1 MSDALNSSTRRLK
14 LIILLQSKR
23 YLTVNEIA
31 DEFAIS
37 RRTVFRDLNVLGDM
51 CIPIVSDRDR
61 GYSMDRNYTV
71 PPMMF
76 SEKELST
83 LMVGL
88 GYLKGQVDK
97 GLSQSARDVE
107 MKIQGILPVKLQDFM
122 RTISQKVKLY
132 PYYHEDVWEKADE
145 NWYEI
150 LTAINNRTAISC
162 TYQSL
167 AQNSISE
174 RRIDPYILVYYTDH
188 WDVIGHCHSSNS
200 LRTFVLKR
208 ITNLVVDTNSYFVR
222 DGLSD
227 AQIIHRSSN
236 NNTFIRIIVDVF
248 VVDRLTRSLPS
259 LIKSIELVGDK
270 TEITFEFDNI
280 RWINQWLLQFG
291 TSVSI
296 VEPAEMVA
304 DRKTLL
310 QELLK

>member
-1 MSDALNSSTRRLK
+1 MSDAINSSTRRLK
-14 LIILLQSKR
+14 LVTLLQSKR
-23 YLTVNEIA
+23 YITVNEIA

-37 RRTVFRDLNVLGDM
+37 RRTVFRDINVLGDM
-51 CIPIVSDRDR
+51 GIPILSDRDR

-76 SEKELST
+76 TEKELST

-88 GYLKGQVDK
+88 GYLKGQIDK

-107 MKIQGILPVKLQDFM
+107 MKVQGILPTKLQDFM
-122 RTISQKVKLY
+122 RTISQKVVLY
-132 PYYHEDVWEKADE
+132 PYYHEEVWEKADE

-150 LTAINNRTAISC
+150 LTAINNRTSINC

-167 AQNSISE
+167 AQNLVSE

-188 WDVIGHCHSSNS
+188 WDVIGYCHSSKS

-208 ITNLVVDTNSYFVR
+208 ITDLVVDTNSYFVR

-236 NNTFIRIIVDVF
+236 SNTFIRIHVDVS
-248 VVDRLTRSLPS
+248 VVDHLTRSLPS
-259 LIKSIELVGDK
+259 LIKSIQLVEDK

-280 RWINQWLLQFG
+280 RWMNQWLLQFG

-296 VEPAEMVA
+296 LEPAEMIA
-304 DRKTLL
+304 DRKALL
-310 QELLK
+310 QDLLA

>member
-1 MSDALNSSTRRLK
+1 MNSSTRRLK
-14 LIILLQSKR
+14 LVTLLQSKR
-23 YLTVNEIA
+23 YITVNEIA

-37 RRTVFRDLNVLGDM
+37 RRTVFRDINVLGDM
-51 CIPIVSDRDR
+51 GIPILSDRDR

-76 SEKELST
+76 TEKELST

-88 GYLKGQVDK
+88 GYLKGQIDK

-107 MKIQGILPVKLQDFM
+107 MKVQGILPTKLQDFM
-122 RTISQKVKLY
+122 RTISQKVVLY
-132 PYYHEDVWEKADE
+132 PYYHEEVWEKADE

-150 LTAINNRTAISC
+150 LTAINNRTSISC

-167 AQNSISE
+167 AQNSVSK

-188 WDVIGHCHSSNS
+188 WDVIGYCHSSNS

-208 ITNLVVDTNSYFVR
+208 ITDLVVDTNSYFVR

-227 AQIIHRSSN
+227 AQIIHRSSDSN
-236 NNTFIRIIVDVF
+236 NFIRIYVDVS

-259 LIKSIELVGDK
+259 LIKTIQLVEDK

-280 RWINQWLLQFG
+280 RWMNQWLLQFG

-296 VEPAEMVA
+296 LEPAEMIA
-304 DRKTLL
+304 DRKALL
-310 QELLK
+310 QDLLT

>member
-51 CIPIVSDRDR
+51 GIPIVSDRDR

-280 RWINQWLLQFG
+280 RWVNQWLLQFG

-310 QELLK
+310 QELLN

>member
-14 LIILLQSKR
+14 LITLLQSKR

-51 CIPIVSDRDR
+51 GIPIVSDRDR

-310 QELLK
+310 QELLN

>member
-51 CIPIVSDRDR
+51 GIPIVSDRDR

>member
-51 CIPIVSDRDR
+51 GIPIVSDRDR

-174 RRIDPYILVYYTDH
+174 RRIDPYVLVYYTDH

-310 QELLK
+310 QELLN

>member
-1 MSDALNSSTRRLK
+1 
-14 LIILLQSKR
+14 
-23 YLTVNEIA
+23 
-31 DEFAIS
+31 
-37 RRTVFRDLNVLGDM
+37 
-51 CIPIVSDRDR
+51 
-61 GYSMDRNYTV
+61 
-71 PPMMF
+71 
-76 SEKELST
+76 
-83 LMVGL
+83 MVGL

-145 NWYEI
+145 NWFEI

-310 QELLK
+310 QELLN